1 MEKVSKQD
9 KVVLRQGWLEVS
21 LTQTFNYQPIGLT
34 KVIVSSNFQY
44 SSRPGALLPVILK
57 GLQAS

>member
-1 MEKVSKQD
+1 MSKQD

-34 KVIVSSNFQY
+34 RVISSNFQY
-44 SSRPGALLPVILK
+44 SSQPGALLPVILK